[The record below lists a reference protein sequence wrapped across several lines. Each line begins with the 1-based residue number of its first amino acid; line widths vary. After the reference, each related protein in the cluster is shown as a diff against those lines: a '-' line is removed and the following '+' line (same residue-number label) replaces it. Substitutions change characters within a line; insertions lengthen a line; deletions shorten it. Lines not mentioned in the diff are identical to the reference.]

1 MEPTN
6 TSVNQLSLILGIF
19 INFLILE
26 EQYSNL
32 DMIQGHFLI
41 HH

>member
-1 MEPTN
+1 MEL
-6 TSVNQLSLILGIF
+6 TSTSANQLSLTLGTF
-19 INFLILE
+19 ISFLILE